1 MKKSLYQRSLTGL
14 LGIHVCW
21 AAFDL
26 FITTFLVAELIKE
39 AKIAE
44 SGYGIVALFNMVVY
58 ATIFVF
64 FFLFAYIAKRF
75 SCVWCIRAGV
85 AVNVILVA
93 LICFLPN
100 KLVEYNLLFAVLNG
114 MAGGIFWVGMNPY
127 TRRTMG
133 GTKMVQYQS
142 YLQVAQATAKII
154 FPFTL
159 GMVIHYVSFFVAAIL
174 ALGVGIILIA
184 FSLLLYEDKRNTVF
198 SVRRYFTYM
207 KQQKLFKPIA
217 FNFLIQFLRQLFQT
231 CAAIFCVVVLI
242 THVLDNSFTLG
253 WLTSAFA
260 AGAITVAMLYRFLKP
275 GKFKTTL
282 FLSMAVLAFL
292 LSLGL
297 LFTVDTWSI
306 ILFQLGAAVCLI
318 IPSIESAKLQLDVM
332 KELGHDKYNTESIV
346 LVEFAYFLARVIG
359 FGVLFLVF
367 YLDSF
372 STFRVLAV
380 VFMGAAVICSVL
392 IKLWYRA
399 YGDAKSQAVQQ
410 THQPVETVPQS
421 QESSGS

>member
-1 MKKSLYQRSLTGL
+1 MKTSLYNRSLTGL

-44 SGYGIVALFNMVVY
+44 SGYGIVALFNLVVY
-58 ATIFVF
+58 ATLFIF

-85 AVNVILVA
+85 VVNVILVA
-93 LICFLPN
+93 LICFLPT
-100 KLVEYNLLFAVLNG
+100 KLVQFNLLFAALNG
-114 MAGGIFWVGMNPY
+114 MAGGIFWVGMNSY

-133 GTKMVQYQS
+133 GTRMMKYQS

-159 GMVIHYVSFFVAAIL
+159 GMVIHYVSFFVAALL
-174 ALGVGIILIA
+174 ALGIGIILVA
-184 FSLLLYEDKRNTVF
+184 FSLLLHEDKRNTVF
-198 SVRRYFTYM
+198 SVRRYFKYM
-207 KQQKLFKPIA
+207 KQQNLVKPIA
-217 FNFLIQFLRQLFQT
+217 LNFTIQFLRQLFQT
-231 CAAIFCVVVLI
+231 CAAVFCVVVLI

-260 AGAITVAMLYRFLKP
+260 AGAIAVAMLYRFLKP
-275 GKFKTTL
+275 GKVKTTL
-282 FLSMAVLAFL
+282 FLSMAVCAFL
-292 LSLGL
+292 LSLGI

-346 LVEFAYFLARVIG
+346 MAEFAYFVARVIG
-359 FGVLFLVF
+359 FGLLFLVF

-372 STFRVLAV
+372 VAFRILAV
-380 VFMGAAVICSVL
+380 VFMGTAVICSVL
-392 IKLWYRA
+392 IRLWYRA
-399 YGDAKSQAVQQ
+399 YSGAKQQ
-410 THQPVETVPQS
+410 ELQPTHQPAETVPQS
-421 QESSGS
+421 QESNG